1 MGSGK
6 TTAMIDTM
14 NRGYS
19 LRFIFV
25 TPFLTEVERVI
36 DNTRDFTQPVDLG
49 KGKLDSLHDLLL
61 NEKNIA
67 TTHALF
73 LMATEETIHLIHEG
87 KYILVMDEALE
98 VLCEYNSVAPKD
110 KKVNSGDVKWLMNEG
125 YISADDKYNV
135 LWNGNVTIDNAFHY
149 AEIQRLAKNGTLK
162 CIDNSL
168 YWEYPPTVFRA
179 FSSIYVLTYLF
190 QNTMLDAYFSLYG
203 FNYEMLSVERSNER
217 YMLGKYTTAKQLRE
231 EYAGLINI
239 YSGKFNRIGGR
250 NYSFSKSWLTKLDQQ
265 QSEQIQKTVRN
276 YKNHIGAKT
285 SEIMWTTI
293 MDTPLYNKLQHAK
306 GFRYLKKLTSE
317 EKQQPASQLKLLE
330 QFVPCN
336 ARATNDY
343 ANRRTLIYLLNRYP
357 NPEHRKYF
365 SARGFNLSD
374 DQFAL
379 SEMLQWIWRSAIR
392 NKEPVN
398 LYIPSSRMRNLLC
411 DWLCVPHIP

>member
-6 TTAMIDTM
+6 TTAMIDKM
-14 NRGYS
+14 NHGYS

-36 DNTRDFTQPVDLG
+36 DNTRDFAQPVDLG

-61 NEKNIA
+61 NGKNIA

-98 VLCEYNSVAPKD
+98 VLCEYNSVAPMD
-110 KKVNSGDVKWLMNEG
+110 KKVNSGDVKWLINEG
-125 YISADDKYNV
+125 YISSDDKYNV
-135 LWNGNVTIDNAFHY
+135 LWNGNVTIDDTYHY
-149 AEIQRLAKNGTLK
+149 AEIQRLAINGTLK
-162 CIDNSL
+162 CIDKSL

-203 FNYEMLSVERSNER
+203 FKYEMLSVEQSNER
-217 YMLGKYTTAKQLRE
+217 YMLGEYTTAKQLRE

-239 YSGKFNRIGGR
+239 YSGKFNRIGDH
-250 NYSFSKSWLTKLDQQ
+250 NYSFSKRWLTKLDQQ
-265 QSEQIQKTVRN
+265 RCEQIKKTVRN
-276 YKNHIGAKT
+276 YKNNIGAKS
-285 SEIMWTTI
+285 SEVMWTTI
-293 MDTPLYNKLQHAK
+293 MDTPLYNKLQHTK
-306 GFRYLKKLTSE
+306 GFRYLRKLTSDE
-317 EKQQPASQLKLLE
+317 NKLPPSQHKLLE

-343 ANRRTLIYLLNRYP
+343 ANRRTLIYLLNRYL
-357 NPEHRKYF
+357 NPEYKKYF
-365 SARGFNLSD
+365 SARGLNLSD

-398 LYIPSSRMRNLLC
+398 LYVPSSRMRNLLC